1 MELSAKGINEFLTGL
16 ECKNGKHSY
25 FRTLRVLC
33 NWMVRNGMM
42 KENPIM
48 NVDAPKVHR
57 RILPS
62 LTNIEVTRLLDHAN
76 NPTHKAIIA
85 LLADSGMR
93 LSEVTNVKVGD
104 IDWATNTISIWGKGS
119 KQRKAPFTEST
130 GRLLRRCIQYPDSR
144 NLWNMTRR
152 GIQSMLKDYH
162 EKLGLPCNAHTFRRT
177 FASNLHRK
185 GVDVEHIMRLGG
197 WETLDMVVRYTK
209 SVKFEDSL
217 KVYEGAMKGYVG

>member
-1 MELSAKGINEFLTGL
+1 MELSAKGINEFLSGL

-62 LTNIEVTRLLDHAN
+62 LSNIEVMSLLDQAI
-76 NPTHKAIIA
+76 NPTHKAIIS

-93 LSEVTNVKVGD
+93 LSEVANVKTGD
-104 IDWATNTISIWGKGS
+104 IDWGTNTLLIWGKGS
-119 KQRKAPFTEST
+119 KQRRAPFTDST
-130 GRLLRRCIQYPDSR
+130 GRLLRDIPYLQGR
-144 NLWNMTRR
+144 NMWNMTRR

-162 EKLGLPCNAHTFRRT
+162 EKSGLPCNAHTFRRT
-177 FASNLHRK
+177 FASNLHRR

-197 WETLDMVVRYTK
+197 WETLDMVVRYTR

-217 KVYEGAMKGYVG
+217 SLYQEAMKG

>member
-1 MELSAKGINEFLTGL
+1 
-16 ECKNGKHSY
+16 
-25 FRTLRVLC
+25 
-33 NWMVRNGMM
+33 MVRNGMM

-62 LTNIEVTRLLDHAN
+62 LTNNELQSLLDQAN

-104 IDWATNTISIWGKGS
+104 IDWTANTILIWGKGS
-119 KQRKAPFTEST
+119 KQRKAAFTDST
-130 GRLLRRCIQYPDSR
+130 GRLLRAVPYSNSKNI
-144 NLWNMTRR
+144 WNMTRR

-162 EKLGLPCNAHTFRRT
+162 EKSGLPCNAHTFRRT
-177 FASNLHRK
+177 FASHLHRK

-217 KVYEGAMKGYVG
+217 KVYERAMK

>member
-1 MELSAKGINEFLTGL
+1 MELSARGINEFLTGL

-33 NWMVRNGMM
+33 NWMVRNGIM

-48 NVDAPKVHR
+48 KVDAPKVQR

-62 LTNIEVTRLLDHAN
+62 LTNNEVKELLDQAN

-93 LSEVTNVKVGD
+93 LSEVTNVKYAD
-104 IDWATNTISIWGKGS
+104 IDWANNTILIWGKGS

-130 GRLLRRCIQYPDSR
+130 GRLLREYVQYPNSK
-144 NLWNMTRR
+144 NIWNMTRR

-162 EKLGLPCNAHTFRRT
+162 EKSGLPCNAHTFRRT

-197 WETLDMVVRYTK
+197 WETLDMVVRYTR

-217 KVYEGAMKGYVG
+217 KVYEGAMKG